1 MVFTEA
7 KLGGGADDEVDP
19 GAGVGHHGPGRGSH
33 HPSQDVPQGP
43 YPGMWFLGTIPSSVG
58 DPDPE
63 PDPSQTSGSGSF
75 PFT

>member
-7 KLGGGADDEVDP
+7 QLGGRADDEVDP

-43 YPGMWFLGTIPSSVG
+43 HPGM
-58 DPDPE
+58 
-63 PDPSQTSGSGSF
+63 
-75 PFT
+75 